1 VPRIN
6 IGYLVFGLVD
16 LKEKGKP
23 RSIITRVSD
32 SYGYV
37 VSKVVSD
44 KNNIERKAIAS

>member
-1 VPRIN
+1 MYPSIHYVYYFLFPGKR
-6 IGYLVFGLVD
+6 LVTP
-16 LKEKGKP
+16 KA
-23 RSIITRVSD
+23 SIITRVSD